1 MQVKREF
8 NVRGQHKGAPSP
20 ATHLR
25 EAAHQGTYYPTQ
37 RVGPLKG
44 FTKYLREAVHIMDL
58 LPTRK
63 AGGPTIGISHIYTQR
78 GGRTKQAAGSNPRLR
93 RDWRLKKVR
102 VTPRPP
108 RGGKQPTSP
117 KRLAP

>member
-8 NVRGQHKGAPSP
+8 DVRGQHKGAPSP

-44 FTKYLREAVHIMDL
+44 FTNTSERR
-58 LPTRK
+58 PTKGLITHAQSGWPYHRDFTNLHPK
-63 AGGPTIGISHIYTQR
+63 G